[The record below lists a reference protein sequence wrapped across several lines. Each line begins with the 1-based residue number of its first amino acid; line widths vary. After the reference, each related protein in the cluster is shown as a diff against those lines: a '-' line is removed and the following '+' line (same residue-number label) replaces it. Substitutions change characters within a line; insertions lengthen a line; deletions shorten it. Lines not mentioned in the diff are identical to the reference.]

1 MPPKMAIFINMAS
14 IPKTQAQS
22 EAEAAQAAIWAAANA
37 KFIAEVDAQ
46 IQLAIAQGL
55 YFVNCTTSE
64 DVNPADLFTYYTN
77 LGYQFQFPG
86 YSKYSQPTAPPD
98 ELGNGFYVS
107 AWLNTGLTR
116 QKLEKP
122 YRFLIIWK

>member
-1 MPPKMAIFINMAS
+1 MAS
-14 IPKTQAQS
+14 ITKTQAQID
-22 EAEAAQAAIWAAANA
+22 AEAAQDAIWAAANA
-37 KFIAEVDAQ
+37 KFIAEADIQ
-46 IQLAIAQGL
+46 IQQAIAQGL
-55 YFVNCTTSE
+55 FFVNCQTSD
-64 DVNPADLFTYYTN
+64 DVNPTDLFTYYTQ

-98 ELGNGFYVS
+98 EFRDGFYVS